1 MNKMQEQFA
10 YFEHVSDIGVIGRG
24 QKLTDAFVA
33 AAAAM
38 FAIMAA
44 PESLN
49 ETLAVEIRFTESDK
63 ELALVTWLNRLLAE
77 ARVHA
82 AVFRRFELEQEGDS
96 YVGKAYGCIWNDSIP
111 RGTEV
116 KGATL
121 TALSV
126 KQDETGWEA
135 RCVVDV

>member
-1 MNKMQEQFA
+1 MDDKA
-10 YFEHVSDIGVIGRG
+10 GYFEHVADMGVIGRG
-24 QKLTDAFVA
+24 PTLTDAFVTA
-33 AAAAM
+33 AEAT
-38 FAIMAA
+38 FAIMADA
-44 PESLN
+44 ARLS
-49 ETLAVEIRFTESDK
+49 ETLVVEIKFKEGDD

-77 ARVHA
+77 ARVHGA
-82 AVFRRFELEQEGDS
+82 IFRRFELEREGDA
-96 YVGKAYGCIWNDSIP
+96 YTGRAYGCMWDDSIP

-126 KQDETGWEA
+126 KQDENGWEA

>member
-1 MNKMQEQFA
+1 MEDKA
-10 YFEHVSDIGVIGRG
+10 GYFEHVADMGVVGRG
-24 QKLTDAFVA
+24 PRLVDAFVSA
-33 AAAAM
+33 AEAT
-38 FAIMAA
+38 FAIMADA
-44 PESLN
+44 DRLN
-49 ETLAVEIRFTESDK
+49 ETLVVEFKFREGDN

-77 ARVHA
+77 ARVHG
-82 AVFRRFELEQEGDS
+82 AVFRRFELEREGDI
-96 YVGKAYGCIWNDSIP
+96 YTGRAYGCMWDDSIP

-126 KQDETGWEA
+126 RQNESGWEA